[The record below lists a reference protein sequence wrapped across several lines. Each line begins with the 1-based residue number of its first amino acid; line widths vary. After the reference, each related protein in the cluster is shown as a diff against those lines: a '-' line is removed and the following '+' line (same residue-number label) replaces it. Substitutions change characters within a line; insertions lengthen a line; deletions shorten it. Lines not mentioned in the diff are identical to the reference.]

1 MPHSYTKVSVNNQDE
16 AHHHLGSSSSATTH
30 TSHNSASVDDTT
42 ALTSTWTEVNDTDGG
57 DPSLTLTLQEQQR
70 RQQHRISDIPSN
82 DTDSSRSKQWS
93 LGRIRDGLLS
103 FSSPFTSSTTA
114 SSSSYTLVR
123 GGEVAPTSSSV
134 AASSAPS
141 ASSSSTSARR
151 LARPATSDGVFANIP
166 AKPEV
171 EAQKD
176 DEQRPPTYDSAVQD
190 VTPPYFEMTMVS
202 SGGNGDDILVEG
214 IPVGNFFQ
222 FLWNVAVAVSF
233 QFLGVLLTYLLHNSH
248 ASKAGSMVGLGITLL
263 NFGIRMRG
271 GFDNMLGSE
280 DVMGSNTGPA
290 GEITQIDKHPFV
302 DDTGYVISD
311 GGDSGYSYGS
321 SADSAQ
327 MDWLDADMESHWV
340 SLVLMVAGWMII
352 VKALAE
358 YVTVKRT
365 ERLINAR
372 PMEEREASR
381 SSIEYDV

>member
-222 FLWNVAVAVSF
+222 FLWN
-233 QFLGVLLTYLLHNSH
+233 
-248 ASKAGSMVGLGITLL
+248 AGSMVGLGITLL